1 MKNSGFTLTVWLGM
15 TLSALGCGDVAAPS
29 GMESSEFAEQSAQLT
44 GAMGLEQFQTL
55 GLTSV
60 DRCARPISA
69 EECKGELDY
78 GLDQGLITIDA
89 YNWGLTN
96 GYYPV
101 IGRRNTVDAV
111 CKCGCFEAST
121 RILTQDAEGF
131 SAWIAAK
138 DITKETTLFA
148 LNETAT
154 LSRPS
159 FNTKSILAST
169 KGAEHPALYVFE
181 LDNGNTL
188 KVTQNHGMLLSD
200 GRVVEARTL
209 DTGAEFVA
217 LDGSRVRVTNLR
229 FEHTQEDV
237 YNFEVESQFSAGHI
251 IAAEGV
257 LVGDMAWQN
266 QLGRELGSIAVR
278 R

>member
-44 GAMGLEQFQTL
+44 AAMGLEQFQTL

-78 GLDQGLITIDA
+78 GLGQGLITQDA
-89 YNWGLTN
+89 YNWGLAN

-101 IGRRNTVDAV
+101 IGRRDTVDAV
-111 CKCGCFEAST
+111 CKCGCFEANT

-229 FEHTQEDV
+229 FEYTQEDV
-237 YNFEVESQFSAGHI
+237 YNFEVESQLSAGHI